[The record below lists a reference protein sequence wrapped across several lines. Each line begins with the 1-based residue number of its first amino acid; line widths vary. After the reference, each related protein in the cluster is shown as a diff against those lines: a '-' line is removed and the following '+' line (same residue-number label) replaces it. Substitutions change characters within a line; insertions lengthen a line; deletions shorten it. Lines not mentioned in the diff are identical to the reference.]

1 MFHPSLLFLHGHFE
15 TTQDYDFTDDP
26 VHTFLSRLP
35 VLKAQDMRH
44 SAHASRSW
52 ATWPNQV
59 QTHVGETS
67 TTTTIGS
74 SSLSPDSLLAEVS
87 LSVLPFEV
95 WSNNR
100 RCSGAR
106 AAQISNVDLV
116 LPPGSTGM
124 DPSQTSFFQLQS
136 IGTKMVGPGASE
148 IVLDLPPMDGAS
160 VFIFSLN
167 FQEVGVL
174 HLAYDNAFTLSFTSG
189 VALVS
194 PAIFNV
200 VAPDSEEPI
209 EDLLFPSGGST
220 SDVPS
225 DTAFYSNEM
234 SVTWTDGSKMITTTT
249 EGMGQ
254 SNRVHVFTPGLS
266 VSIDPPTI
274 PVDESE
280 VSVVVDEGAFLDVSR
295 HCFALQQEHAGF

>member
-1 MFHPSLLFLHGHFE
+1 M
-15 TTQDYDFTDDP
+15 
-26 VHTFLSRLP
+26 
-35 VLKAQDMRH
+35 
-44 SAHASRSW
+44 
-52 ATWPNQV
+52 
-59 QTHVGETS
+59 GETS

-100 RCSGAR
+100 RWSGAR

-136 IGTKMVGPGASE
+136 IGTKMVGPGASAPSHGRS
-148 IVLDLPPMDGAS
+148 IDLH
-160 VFIFSLN
+160 FL
-167 FQEVGVL
+167 VGVL
-174 HLAYDNAFTLSFTSG
+174 HLAYDNDAFTLSLTSG

-209 EDLLFPSGGST
+209 EDLLFPNVGST

-234 SVTWTDGSKMITTTT
+234 SVTWTDGSNMITTTT

-266 VSIDPPTI
+266 VSTDPPTI
-274 PVDESE
+274 LVDESE